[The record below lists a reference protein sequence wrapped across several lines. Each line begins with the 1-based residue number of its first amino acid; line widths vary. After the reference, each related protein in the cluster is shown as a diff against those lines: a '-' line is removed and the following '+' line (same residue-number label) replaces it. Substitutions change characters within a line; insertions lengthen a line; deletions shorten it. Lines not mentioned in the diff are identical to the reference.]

1 MEGILFLS
9 PSLSSWKLGVLKL
22 ELVEPKFIPQHLAT
36 TPEDSC
42 LAQPPV
48 FHNISF
54 LSASYSSV
62 TRCHKHFSRGC
73 IKLSKITSAFRAI
86 ATTPKIEASSRHL
99 NPISAII
106 SFLLRSPFYIRVS
119 SLIRVSLFPTKPWI
133 TKSRATLFSWVRSMM
148 KIMEDITSG
157 WLNQRKISPISSPLS
172 MLLWF
177 FLCEKELFKK
187 KNQKIIL
194 GFSKRK
200 KGEE

>member
-106 SFLLRSPFYIRVS
+106 FFFPRPPFASALHLLISEKLYLPLAPHHSTNVVSSSFSDRTKAHQRSSFRSPH
-119 SLIRVSLFPTKPWI
+119 
-133 TKSRATLFSWVRSMM
+133 
-148 KIMEDITSG
+148 
-157 WLNQRKISPISSPLS
+157 
-172 MLLWF
+172 
-177 FLCEKELFKK
+177 
-187 KNQKIIL
+187 QKQQFIY
-194 GFSKRK
+194 FR
-200 KGEE
+200 